1 MRRWPRSGT
10 SPGRALDRTVHPQRF
25 PSGEGSTDLRAVLGD
40 CVMARLPGFGGAKTV
55 GLDIDRGSIK
65 AVQISGA
72 GGGYNLQHV
81 GYHRLPPG
89 TILDGEV
96 ADHDLLAAEIKEFWD
111 SHSFNG
117 KAVTLGVS
125 NQKVVVRL
133 LDFPHMAQ
141 ADLQGAINFEAQD
154 HIPMPLDE
162 AVLDYVVLGPRE
174 ERSDLDRVLVVAAQ
188 REMISRYTS
197 AVRTGGLRPA
207 GVDVKALSLTRSTL
221 PDPFFGEEGAV
232 LLLDVGAEITNLV
245 VADRGNPVLTRFV
258 PIGLVDFVAAVME
271 LADLPEDQAER
282 QALDP
287 RVNLGSEQDEETDPS
302 EEENFDPALVYDV
315 RRGLEG
321 AAQTLADEVQRSI
334 EHHRSQEAARDV
346 SRVLLSGEAAL
357 IPNLDGY
364 LGGLLDVP
372 TGRGD
377 LVEKLSANRSNISD
391 DQLRAME
398 PVLAVAFGLAMEEE

>member
-1 MRRWPRSGT
+1 MGRLRGIGRSGT
-10 SPGRALDRTVHPQRF
+10 IGV
-25 PSGEGSTDLRAVLGD
+25 
-40 CVMARLPGFGGAKTV
+40 
-55 GLDIDRGSIK
+55 DIDRGSVK
-65 AVQISGA
+65 AVQLQGSGA
-72 GGGYNLQHV
+72 GYVLQHV

-89 TILDGEV
+89 VIVDGEV
-96 ADHDLLAAEIKEFWD
+96 ADQNLLASELREFWD
-111 SHSFNG
+111 SHSFKG
-117 KAVTLGVS
+117 RSITFGVS

-133 LDFPHMAQ
+133 LDFPHMRPE
-141 ADLQGAINFEAQD
+141 DLQGAISFEAQD

-197 AVRTGGLRPA
+197 AVRAGGLRPE

-221 PDPFFGEEGAV
+221 PDPFFGEDGAV

-258 PIGLVDFVAAVME
+258 PVGLGDFVAAVVE
-271 LADLPEDQAER
+271 LADLPEDEAER

-287 RVNLGSEQDEETDPS
+287 RINLGDGR
-302 EEENFDPALVYDV
+302 EEEAQEEEEEDFDPALVYDV

-346 SRVLLSGEAAL
+346 SSVLISGEAAL
-357 IPNLDGY
+357 IPGLDAY
-364 LGGLLDVP
+364 LGELLGVP
-372 TGRGD
+372 TGRGKPVD
-377 LVEKLSANRSNISD
+377 KLSANRSNVED
-391 DQLRAME
+391 VQLRAME
-398 PVLAVAFGLAMEEE
+398 PVLAVAFGLAMEDE

>member
-1 MRRWPRSGT
+1 M
-10 SPGRALDRTVHPQRF
+10 
-25 PSGEGSTDLRAVLGD
+25 
-40 CVMARLPGFGGAKTV
+40 
-55 GLDIDRGSIK
+55 DIDRGSIK
-65 AVQISGA
+65 AVQLQSSGA
-72 GGGYNLQHV
+72 GYVLQHV

-89 TILDGEV
+89 VIVEGEV
-96 ADHDLLAAEIKEFWD
+96 ADQNLLAAEIREFWD
-111 SHSFNG
+111 SHSFKG
-117 KAVTLGVS
+117 RTITFGVS

-133 LDFPHMAQ
+133 LDFPHMRPE
-141 ADLQGAINFEAQD
+141 DLQGAISFEAQD

-174 ERSDLDRVLVVAAQ
+174 ERADLDRVLVVAAQ

-197 AVRTGGLRPA
+197 AVRAGGLRPE

-221 PDPFFGEEGAV
+221 PDPFFGEDGAV

-258 PIGLVDFVAAVME
+258 PVGLGDFVAAVVE
-271 LADLPEDQAER
+271 LADLPEDEAER

-287 RVNLGSEQDEETDPS
+287 RVNLGDGHVEEQPQEGAEAEDAEEAQD
-302 EEENFDPALVYDV
+302 FDPALVYDV

-346 SRVLLSGEAAL
+346 SRVLISGEAAL
-357 IPNLDGY
+357 IPGLDVY
-364 LGGLLDVP
+364 LGDLLGVP
-372 TGRGD
+372 TGRGKPID
-377 LVEKLSANRSNISD
+377 KLSANRSNIED
-391 DQLRAME
+391 AQLRAME
-398 PVLAVAFGLAMEEE
+398 PVLAVAFGLAMEDE

>member
-1 MRRWPRSGT
+1 VF
-10 SPGRALDRTVHPQRF
+10 DHTVSF
-25 PSGEGSTDLRAVLGD
+25 PSAEHSADLRAVSG
-40 CVMARLPGFGGAKTV
+40 VGVVARLPGFGGARTV

-72 GGGYNLQHV
+72 GGGYALQHV

-96 ADHDLLAAEIKEFWD
+96 ADHDLLAAEIREFWD

-141 ADLQGAINFEAQD
+141 ADLQGAISFEAQD

-221 PDPFFGEEGAV
+221 PDPFFGDEGAV

-258 PIGLVDFVAAVME
+258 PVGLVDFVAAVVE
-271 LADLPEDQAER
+271 LADLPEDEAER
-282 QALDP
+282 LALDP
-287 RVNLGSEQDEETDPS
+287 HIRLGSEQDETQETEA
-302 EEENFDPALVYDV
+302 EEGSFDPALVYDV

-334 EHHRSQEAARDV
+334 EHHRSQEAAREV
-346 SRVLLSGEAAL
+346 TRVLVSGEAAL
-357 IPNLDGY
+357 ISNLDGY
-364 LGGLLDVP
+364 LGELLDVP
-372 TGRGD
+372 TSRGNP
-377 LVEKLSANRSNISD
+377 VEKLSANRSNISD

-398 PVLAVAFGLAMEEE
+398 PVLAVAFGLAMEED

>member
-1 MRRWPRSGT
+1 MERLRGIGRSGT
-10 SPGRALDRTVHPQRF
+10 I
-25 PSGEGSTDLRAVLGD
+25 
-40 CVMARLPGFGGAKTV
+40 

-65 AVQISGA
+65 AVQLQGSGA
-72 GGGYNLQHV
+72 GYVLQHV

-89 TILDGEV
+89 VVVDGEV
-96 ADHDLLAAEIKEFWD
+96 ADQNLLASEIREFWD
-111 SHSFNG
+111 SHSFKG
-117 KAVTLGVS
+117 RSVTFGVS

-133 LDFPHMAQ
+133 LDFPHMKPE
-141 ADLQGAINFEAQD
+141 DLQGAISFEAQD

-197 AVRTGGLRPA
+197 AVRAGGLKPE

-221 PDPFFGEEGAV
+221 PDPFFGEDGAV

-258 PIGLVDFVAAVME
+258 PVGLGDFVAAVVE
-271 LADLPEDQAER
+271 LADLPEDEAEK

-287 RVNLGSEQDEETDPS
+287 RVNLGDGRADEAEGTA
-302 EEENFDPALVYDV
+302 EEKQEEGEDFDPALVYDV

-346 SRVLLSGEAAL
+346 SRVLISGEAAL
-357 IPNLDGY
+357 IPGLDAY
-364 LGGLLDVP
+364 LGELLGVP
-372 TGRGD
+372 TGRGKPVD
-377 LVEKLSANRSNISD
+377 KLSANRSNIED
-391 DQLRAME
+391 GQLRAME
-398 PVLAVAFGLAMEEE
+398 PVLAVAFGLAMEDE

>member
-1 MRRWPRSGT
+1 
-10 SPGRALDRTVHPQRF
+10 V
-25 PSGEGSTDLRAVLGD
+25 
-40 CVMARLPGFGGAKTV
+40 ARLPGFGGAKTV

-72 GGGYNLQHV
+72 GGGYTLQHV

-141 ADLQGAINFEAQD
+141 ADLQGAISFEAQD

-162 AVLDYVVLGPRE
+162 A
-174 ERSDLDRVLVVAAQ
+174 VLVVAAQ

-221 PDPFFGEEGAV
+221 PDPFFGDEGAV

-258 PIGLVDFVAAVME
+258 PVGLVDFVAAVVE
-271 LADLPEDQAER
+271 LADLPEDEAER
-282 QALDP
+282 LTLDP
-287 RVNLGSEQDEETDPS
+287 RVRLGSEQDEAQEQEGD
-302 EEENFDPALVYDV
+302 EGNFDPALLYDV

-334 EHHRSQEAARDV
+334 EHHRSQEAAREV
-346 SRVLLSGEAAL
+346 SRVLISGEAAL
-357 IPNLDGY
+357 VANLDGY
-364 LGGLLDVP
+364 LGELLDVP
-372 TGRGD
+372 TSRGNP
-377 LVEKLSANRSNISD
+377 VEKLSANRSNISD

>member
-1 MRRWPRSGT
+1 LRGLGRGSRS
-10 SPGRALDRTVHPQRF
+10 
-25 PSGEGSTDLRAVLGD
+25 
-40 CVMARLPGFGGAKTV
+40 V
-55 GLDIDRGSIK
+55 GLDIDRGSLK

-72 GGGYNLQHV
+72 GGGYVLQHV

-96 ADHDLLAAEIKEFWD
+96 ADHDLLAAEIREFWD

-117 KAVTLGVS
+117 KSVIIGVS

-133 LDFPHMAQ
+133 LDFPRMRPE
-141 ADLQGAINFEAQD
+141 DLQGAISFEAQD

-188 REMISRYTS
+188 KEMISRYTS
-197 AVRTGGLRPA
+197 AVRSSGLRPA

-221 PDPFFGEEGAV
+221 PDPFFGDEGAV

-258 PIGLVDFVAAVME
+258 PVGLVDFVAAVVE
-271 LADLPEDQAER
+271 LADLPEDEAER

-287 RVNLGSEQDEETDPS
+287 RVRLGSQLDEEPEDS
-302 EEENFDPALVYDV
+302 EAEPEDDGFDPALVYDV

-334 EHHRSQEAARDV
+334 EHHRTQEAAREV

-364 LGGLLDVP
+364 LGELLDVP
-372 TGRGD
+372 TERGNP
-377 LVEKLSANRSNISD
+377 VERISANRSNISD

-398 PVLAVAFGLAMEEE
+398 PVLAVAFGLGMEEE

>member
-1 MRRWPRSGT
+1 MGRLRGIGRSGT
-10 SPGRALDRTVHPQRF
+10 IGV
-25 PSGEGSTDLRAVLGD
+25 
-40 CVMARLPGFGGAKTV
+40 
-55 GLDIDRGSIK
+55 DIDRGSIK
-65 AVQISGA
+65 AVQLQGSGA
-72 GGGYNLQHV
+72 GYVLQHV

-89 TILDGEV
+89 VIVDGEV
-96 ADHDLLAAEIKEFWD
+96 ADQNLLASELREFWD
-111 SHSFNG
+111 SHSFKG
-117 KAVTLGVS
+117 RSITFGVS

-133 LDFPHMAQ
+133 LDFPHMRPE
-141 ADLQGAINFEAQD
+141 DLQGAISFEAQD

-197 AVRTGGLRPA
+197 AVRAGGLRPE

-221 PDPFFGEEGAV
+221 PDPFFGEDGAV

-258 PIGLVDFVAAVME
+258 PVGLGDFVAAVVE
-271 LADLPEDQAER
+271 LADLPEDEAER

-287 RVNLGSEQDEETDPS
+287 RINLGDGR
-302 EEENFDPALVYDV
+302 EEEAQEEEEEDFDPALVYDV

-346 SRVLLSGEAAL
+346 SSVLISGEAAL
-357 IPNLDGY
+357 IPGLDAY
-364 LGGLLDVP
+364 LGELLGVP
-372 TGRGD
+372 TGHGKPVD
-377 LVEKLSANRSNISD
+377 KLSANRSNVED
-391 DQLRAME
+391 VQLRAME
-398 PVLAVAFGLAMEEE
+398 PVLAVAFGLAMEDE

>member
-1 MRRWPRSGT
+1 
-10 SPGRALDRTVHPQRF
+10 
-25 PSGEGSTDLRAVLGD
+25 
-40 CVMARLPGFGGAKTV
+40 MARLPGFGRAKTV

-72 GGGYNLQHV
+72 GGGYTLQHV

-141 ADLQGAINFEAQD
+141 ADLQGAISFEAQD

-221 PDPFFGEEGAV
+221 PDPFFGDEGAV

-258 PIGLVDFVAAVME
+258 PVGLVDFVAAVVE
-271 LADLPEDQAER
+271 LADLPEDEAER
-282 QALDP
+282 LTLDP
-287 RVNLGSEQDEETDPS
+287 RVRLGSEHDEAQEPEGD
-302 EEENFDPALVYDV
+302 EGNFDPALLYDV

-334 EHHRSQEAARDV
+334 EHHRSQEAAREV
-346 SRVLLSGEAAL
+346 SRVLISGEATLVA
-357 IPNLDGY
+357 NLDGY
-364 LGGLLDVP
+364 LGELLDVP
-372 TGRGD
+372 TSRGSP
-377 LVEKLSANRSNISD
+377 VEKLSANRSNISD

>member
-1 MRRWPRSGT
+1 V
-10 SPGRALDRTVHPQRF
+10 LERTVHF
-25 PSGEGSTDLRAVLGD
+25 RALPEVG
-40 CVMARLPGFGGAKTV
+40 VVARLPGFGGARTV

-65 AVQISGA
+65 AVQISAA
-72 GGGYNLQHV
+72 GGGYTLQHV
-81 GYHRLPPG
+81 GYHRLPLG

-96 ADHDLLAAEIKEFWD
+96 ADHDLLAAEIREFWD

-221 PDPFFGEEGAV
+221 PDPFFGDEGAV

-258 PIGLVDFVAAVME
+258 PVGLVDFVAAVVE
-271 LADLPEDQAER
+271 LADLPEDEAER
-282 QALDP
+282 LALDP
-287 RVNLGSEQDEETDPS
+287 QIRLGSEQDETQET
-302 EEENFDPALVYDV
+302 EEGRFDPALVYDV

-334 EHHRSQEAARDV
+334 EHHRSQEAAREV

-364 LGGLLDVP
+364 LGELLEVP
-372 TGRGD
+372 TGRGKP
-377 LVEKLSANRSNISD
+377 VEKLSANRSNITD

>member
-1 MRRWPRSGT
+1 MGRLRGI
-10 SPGRALDRTVHPQRF
+10 GRAGTIGV
-25 PSGEGSTDLRAVLGD
+25 
-40 CVMARLPGFGGAKTV
+40 
-55 GLDIDRGSIK
+55 DIDRGSIK
-65 AVQISGA
+65 AVQLQDSGA
-72 GGGYNLQHV
+72 GYVLQHV

-89 TILDGEV
+89 VIVDGEV
-96 ADHDLLAAEIKEFWD
+96 ADQNLLASEIREFWD
-111 SHSFNG
+111 SHSFKG
-117 KAVTLGVS
+117 RSITFGVS

-133 LDFPHMAQ
+133 LDFPHMKPE
-141 ADLQGAINFEAQD
+141 DLQDAISFEAQD

-162 AVLDYVVLGPRE
+162 AVLDYLVLGPRE
-174 ERSDLDRVLVVAAQ
+174 ERSNLDRVLVVAAQ

-197 AVRTGGLRPA
+197 AVRAGGLRPE

-221 PDPFFGEEGAV
+221 PEPFFGEDGAV

-258 PIGLVDFVAAVME
+258 PVGLSDFVAAVME

-287 RVNLGSEQDEETDPS
+287 RVNLGDGREDETEETTDPAQ
-302 EEENFDPALVYDV
+302 EECDEVEDFDPALVYDV

-346 SRVLLSGEAAL
+346 SRVLISGEAAL
-357 IPNLDGY
+357 IPGLDAY
-364 LGGLLDVP
+364 LGDLLGVP
-372 TGRGD
+372 TGRGKPVD
-377 LVEKLSANRSNISD
+377 KLSANRSNIED
-391 DQLRAME
+391 GQLRAME
-398 PVLAVAFGLAMEEE
+398 PVLAVAFGLAMEDE

>member
-1 MRRWPRSGT
+1 MAS
-10 SPGRALDRTVHPQRF
+10 
-25 PSGEGSTDLRAVLGD
+25 LR
-40 CVMARLPGFGGAKTV
+40 GFGRGSRTV
-55 GLDIDRGSIK
+55 GLDIDRGSLK

-72 GGGYNLQHV
+72 GGGYVLQHV

-96 ADHDLLAAEIKEFWD
+96 ADHELLAAEIREFWD

-117 KAVTLGVS
+117 KSVTIGVS

-133 LDFPHMAQ
+133 LDFPRMRPE
-141 ADLQGAINFEAQD
+141 DLKGAISFEAQD

-221 PDPFFGEEGAV
+221 PDPFFGDEGAV

-258 PIGLVDFVAAVME
+258 PVGLGDFVAAVVE
-271 LADLPEDQAER
+271 LADLPEDEAER

-287 RVNLGSEQDEETDPS
+287 RVRLGSEQEEVQETEAEPEDDG
-302 EEENFDPALVYDV
+302 FDPALVYDV

-334 EHHRSQEAARDV
+334 EHHRSQEAAREV

-357 IPNLDGY
+357 VPNLDGY
-364 LGGLLDVP
+364 LGELLDVP
-372 TGRGD
+372 TERGNPI
-377 LVEKLSANRSNISD
+377 EKLSANRSNISE

>member
-1 MRRWPRSGT
+1 MWKWARYST
-10 SPGRALDRTVHPQRF
+10 SPGRALDLTGHTDPAR
-25 PSGEGSTDLRAVLGD
+25 SGGV
-40 CVMARLPGFGGAKTV
+40 VMAGLRGLRGSRSV

-65 AVQISGA
+65 AVQVSGA
-72 GGGYNLQHV
+72 GGGYSLQHV

-117 KAVTLGVS
+117 KSVIIGVS

-133 LDFPHMAQ
+133 LDFPRMRPE
-141 ADLQGAINFEAQD
+141 DLQGAISFEAQD

-162 AVLDYVVLGPRE
+162 AVLDYVMLGPRE

-197 AVRTGGLRPA
+197 AVRDSGLRPA

-221 PDPFFGEEGAV
+221 PDPFFGDEGAV
-232 LLLDVGAEITNLV
+232 LLLDVGAEIANLV

-258 PIGLVDFVAAVME
+258 PVGLGDFVAAVME
-271 LADLPEDQAER
+271 LADLPEDEAER
-282 QALDP
+282 HALDP
-287 RVNLGSEQDEETDPS
+287 RVRLGSEQDEELEAEQEAEP
-302 EEENFDPALVYDV
+302 EEDGFDPALAYDV

-334 EHHRSQEAARDV
+334 EHHRSQEGAREV

-364 LGGLLDVP
+364 LGELLDVP
-372 TGRGD
+372 TVPGNPIER
-377 LVEKLSANRSNISD
+377 LSDNRSNISD

>member
-1 MRRWPRSGT
+1 MWERFST
-10 SPGRALDRTVHPQRF
+10 SPGRALDSGRPHETLPVGRRADLGVVVMGRFRGSRTI
-25 PSGEGSTDLRAVLGD
+25 
-40 CVMARLPGFGGAKTV
+40 

-72 GGGYNLQHV
+72 GGVYALQHV

-141 ADLQGAINFEAQD
+141 ADLQGAISFEAQD

-221 PDPFFGEEGAV
+221 PDPFFGDEGAI

-258 PIGLVDFVAAVME
+258 PFGLVDFVASVVE
-271 LADLPEDQAER
+271 LADLPEDEGEML
-282 QALDP
+282 ALDP
-287 RVNLGSEQDEETDPS
+287 RVRLGSEQDE
-302 EEENFDPALVYDV
+302 V
-315 RRGLEG
+315 
-321 AAQTLADEVQRSI
+321 
-334 EHHRSQEAARDV
+334 QEA
-346 SRVLLSGEAAL
+346 
-357 IPNLDGY
+357 
-364 LGGLLDVP
+364 
-372 TGRGD
+372 
-377 LVEKLSANRSNISD
+377 
-391 DQLRAME
+391 E
-398 PVLAVAFGLAMEEE
+398 PEEDS

>member
-1 MRRWPRSGT
+1 MERLRGIGRSGT
-10 SPGRALDRTVHPQRF
+10 I
-25 PSGEGSTDLRAVLGD
+25 
-40 CVMARLPGFGGAKTV
+40 

-65 AVQISGA
+65 AVQLQGSGA
-72 GGGYNLQHV
+72 GYVLQHV

-89 TILDGEV
+89 VIVDGEV
-96 ADHDLLAAEIKEFWD
+96 ADQNLLASEIREFWD
-111 SHSFNG
+111 SHSFKG
-117 KAVTLGVS
+117 RFVTFGVS

-133 LDFPHMAQ
+133 LDFPHMKPE
-141 ADLQGAINFEAQD
+141 DLQGAISFEAQD

-197 AVRTGGLRPA
+197 AVRAGGLKPE

-221 PDPFFGEEGAV
+221 PDPFFGEDGAV

-258 PIGLVDFVAAVME
+258 PVGLGDFVAAVVE
-271 LADLPEDQAER
+271 LADLPEDEAEK

-287 RVNLGSEQDEETDPS
+287 RVNLGDGRADEAEGTA
-302 EEENFDPALVYDV
+302 EEKQEEGEDFDPALVYDV

-346 SRVLLSGEAAL
+346 SRVLISGEAAL
-357 IPNLDGY
+357 IPGLDAY
-364 LGGLLDVP
+364 LGELLGVP
-372 TGRGD
+372 TGRGKPVD
-377 LVEKLSANRSNISD
+377 KLSANRSNIED
-391 DQLRAME
+391 GQLRAME
-398 PVLAVAFGLAMEEE
+398 PVLAVAFGLAMEDE